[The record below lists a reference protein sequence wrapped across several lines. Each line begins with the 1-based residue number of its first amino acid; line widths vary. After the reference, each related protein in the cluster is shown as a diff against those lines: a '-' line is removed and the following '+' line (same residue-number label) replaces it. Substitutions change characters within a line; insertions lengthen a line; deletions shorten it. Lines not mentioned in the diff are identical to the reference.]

1 MCPKGTYYCALHM
14 VISHLRITHDSYT
27 QNPDS
32 YTWGLTGIED
42 LPHGESLGNALAP
55 KRETRVTLC
64 SGTDAGGG
72 SDEAPERA
80 AQSTPCYGTAASC
93 YR

>member
-42 LPHGESLGNALAP
+42 LPHGEPWECPCSQ
-55 KRETRVTLC
+55 TRNESHAVFWH
-64 SGTDAGGG
+64 
-72 SDEAPERA
+72 
-80 AQSTPCYGTAASC
+80 
-93 YR
+93 